1 LDIELTI
8 ESNEYKNILNTHED
22 ADNLT
27 KAYLYIMIGQ
37 GAPKELIEKL
47 TGFEKMII

>member
-1 LDIELTI
+1 MIQNSHDDVD
-8 ESNEYKNILNTHED
+8 NITR
-22 ADNLT
+22 
-27 KAYLYIMIGQ
+27 AYILIMIGQ